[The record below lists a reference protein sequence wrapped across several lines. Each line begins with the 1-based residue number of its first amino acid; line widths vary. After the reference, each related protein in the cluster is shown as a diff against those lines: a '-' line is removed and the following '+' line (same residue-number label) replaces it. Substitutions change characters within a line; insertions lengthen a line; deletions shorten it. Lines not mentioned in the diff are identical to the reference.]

1 MIHHGNLLDEK
12 DIENIINKMGDQRCY
27 PHKSG
32 SLKIC
37 SLMPDKLL
45 IINTMLDSIIP
56 GPYQIRG
63 YRYNK
68 QYGDGWNIIH
78 TEANGIRSTRLREQS
93 DKDLSLSTPFRTYM
107 IMLGNV
113 GSTIIFNEKHYGK
126 EDISKY
132 TGCGEYM
139 VYRTHRI
146 LDYNIPDE
154 VYKKYLNHIPK
165 DWLRGLTIDRVVECK
180 KGDVISF
187 DIKKLHVAGCLP
199 HGVKEAII
207 IKTGLL

>member
-12 DIENIINKMGDQRCY
+12 DIEYISVKISKQNKRCY
-27 PHKSG
+27 MHKSAN
-32 SLKIC
+32 LRIC
-37 SLMPDKLL
+37 KLRPDRLL
-45 IINTMLDSIIP
+45 VINSILDSILP

-78 TEANGIRSTRLREQS
+78 TEANGTSSVRLKEHS
-93 DKDLSLSTPFRTYM
+93 NKDLSLSKPFRTYM

-132 TGCGEYM
+132 TGHG
-139 VYRTHRI
+139 
-146 LDYNIPDE
+146 DYNIPDE
-154 VYKKYLNHIPK
+154 VYQKYLNHVPK
-165 DWLRGLTIDRVVECK
+165 DWLRGLTIDSIVECK
-180 KGDVISF
+180 VGDVISF
-187 DIKKLHVAGCLP
+187 DIRKLHVAGCLP
-199 HGVKEAII
+199 HGVKESIV